1 MIAALFTHHQY
12 LRSELLRTLRNRRLF
27 IFSLIFPLVLF
38 YVIAGPN
45 RHDHSLAHTGIPATL
60 YFMVSI
66 SSFGTMTAMLSA
78 GARIAAERSTGWNR
92 QLRISPLTARDY
104 FRAKIVTAYLVAIA
118 SILLLYG
125 AGISLGVSLSI
136 GRWAGMFVH
145 VLIGLVPLAALG
157 VLLGHLMPYDSTGP
171 VIGGT
176 TALLALL
183 SGTWF
188 PIPDHGF
195 VHDLALQLPPYY
207 LVQAGRIG
215 TGAQAWG
222 AHGWVIL
229 GAWTAVLTLLARRA
243 YLRDTGRP
251 R

>member
-1 MIAALFTHHQY
+1 MIAALLTRREY
-12 LRSELLRTLRNRRLF
+12 LRSELLRTLRNRRFF
-27 IFSLIFPLVLF
+27 ILTLIFPLVLF

-45 RHDHSLAHTGIPATL
+45 HHDRSLGHTGIPATL

-92 QLRISPLTARDY
+92 QLRISPLTSREY

-118 SILLLYG
+118 SILLLYA
-125 AGISLGVSLSI
+125 AGMSLGVSLSLS
-136 GRWAGMFVH
+136 RWAGMFIH
-145 VLIGLVPLAALG
+145 VLIGLIPLAALG

-176 TALLALL
+176 TAVLALL

-188 PIPDHGF
+188 PIPAHGF

-207 LVQAGRIG
+207 LVEAGRIG
-215 TGAQAWG
+215 IGGQAWG
-222 AHGWVIL
+222 AHGWVVL
-229 GAWTAVLTLLARRA
+229 TAWTAVLTLLARRA
-243 YLRDTGRP
+243 YLRDTGP